1 MQPCPANTYAAG
13 WAKTLTIP
21 RFASCTGALI
31 LVCLIAIVAR
41 AAPASATL
49 RLSEYQKQDWQV
61 EDGLPENY
69 VRMIAQRPDGVLL
82 LATSSGLATF
92 DGQRFQN
99 VPIEVDG
106 LINNEAVNTMLYDRH
121 RDLWIGTDGR
131 GVLHHTPSSTI
142 NISER
147 AGRFNERIRTMYE
160 DAEGVL
166 WIATQN
172 GVERFIDGKIEVLS
186 AAGMISGDITTP
198 FAEDGLGG
206 MFFVTSSGLFH
217 WENGVTRPFL
227 LHTSSAVVPVAVYRD
242 SQQRLWVGTTAGVV
256 QLVPR
261 KTSSHDP
268 SDRFDQVP
276 KVAVYS
282 PVTVLLGDPAGNLWI
297 GTRRDGIW
305 RLGADGTSHWSSRNG
320 LADDT
325 IRSLFVDKEQNLWIG
340 MRTGGLSRWR
350 KGALAPYGEPEG
362 FHANF
367 SANAFAD
374 SHGDLWLGTWGKG
387 LFRRHNGQLLATNPP
402 GMPVATPIRAL
413 AEDRRGH
420 IWIGTWFDGIYRYDG
435 GVFHHYLLGI
445 ESPGNAVSSILPDS
459 HGGLWVGT
467 YTGLFYFPTG
477 EIDLRRQSHLL
488 ESKLITCV
496 IEDRDGSILV
506 GTSTGLFRVRGGVA
520 YPVDGLPH
528 PYVLSLTLDSMGLVW
543 TGTKAGGLA
552 WVHQEQATP
561 LPASSGITPLLV
573 NTAIEDKDRHL
584 WLGTSRGIVRL
595 SLSELHDVADGR
607 QSQLS
612 TVVFGKGDGMR
623 SSECGGASNP
633 TSARMADGTL
643 WFATAKGFVHTTD
656 VAEKAGSLSPT
667 ATITGWTLSNDP
679 SATDTTSGSRA
690 DLEAGQP
697 DIIFF
702 FNAGLLSNPAHI
714 EFRYRLAGYD
724 AEWTSTRSHSA
735 RYRRLSPGNYS
746 FEVQARNSG
755 DEWLSPVAALPVRQ
769 RPHLYQ
775 TWYFYLALA
784 LLTAAIATQLFRRR
798 LQLMKGSIGIVLE
811 ERNRISRECHDTL
824 MAGFAAIS
832 WQLEATAKLFRDS
845 DSASTPAAKS
855 CELARSMVAHCQAEA
870 RRIIWDLRDSE
881 EVTNILSQALSR
893 TLATNHMQ
901 DIITTTLDVEGDEVP
916 LAPGCVHHLVCIGQ
930 EAVTNAIRH
939 AHPSSIAIH
948 LKYESDA
955 LNLSIRD
962 DGRGFYAS
970 DRSTSRRGHFGIP
983 VMEERA
989 RKLGGTL
996 RLQTAVGAGT
1006 EVTVRVSFNAMQQ
1019 PVNQEQH
1026 VIRWIGI

>member
-1 MQPCPANTYAAG
+1 MKPYPANTCAAG
-13 WAKTLTIP
+13 WVRTYITPRFVFGNVALLFVCLVAVIASAATTLTD
-21 RFASCTGALI
+21 
-31 LVCLIAIVAR
+31 
-41 AAPASATL
+41 L

-106 LINNEAVNTMLYDRH
+106 LIDNEAVNTMLYGRDH
-121 RDLWIGTDGR
+121 DLWIGTDGR
-131 GVLHHTPSSTI
+131 GVLHRTSSGTT

-147 AGRFNERIRTMYE
+147 AGKFNERIRTMYE
-160 DAEGVL
+160 DAQGVL

-172 GVERFIDGKIEVLS
+172 GVERFIDGNIEVLS
-186 AAGMISGDITTP
+186 EAGMISGDITTP
-198 FAEDGLGG
+198 FAEDGVGG

-217 WENGVTRPFL
+217 WADGTTRRFPL
-227 LHTSSAVVPVAVYRD
+227 RASSAVVPVAVYRD
-242 SQQRLWVGTTAGVV
+242 SQQRIWVGTTTGVV

-261 KTSSHDP
+261 KNNLHDL

-276 KVAVYS
+276 KATVDS
-282 PVTVLLGDPAGNLWI
+282 PVTVLLDDPAGNLWI

-320 LADDT
+320 LPDDT
-325 IRSLFVDKEQNLWIG
+325 IRSLFIDNEQNLWIG

-350 KGALAPYGEPEG
+350 KGALAPYGDPEG
-362 FHANF
+362 FPANF
-367 SANAFAD
+367 SANSFAD

-387 LFRRHNGQLLATNPP
+387 LFRRHNGHLSAFNPP
-402 GMPVATPIRAL
+402 GMPIATPIRAL
-413 AEDRRGH
+413 AEDGHGH

-435 GVFHHYLLGI
+435 HTFHHYLLGI

-459 HGGLWVGT
+459 RGGLWVGT

-477 EIDLRRQSHLL
+477 EIDPLRKSHLL

-506 GTSTGLFRVRGGVA
+506 GTSTGLFRVRDGVA
-520 YPVDGLPH
+520 LPVDGMPH
-528 PYVLSLTLDSMGLVW
+528 PYVLSMTLDSMGNTW

-552 WVHQEQATP
+552 RVYQEHAAS

-573 NTAIEDKDRHL
+573 NTTIEDRDGHL

-595 SLSELHDVADGR
+595 SLAELHDVADGR

-633 TSARMADGTL
+633 TSTRTADGVL

-656 VAEKAGSLSPT
+656 VAERAGSLSPT

-679 SATDTTSGSRA
+679 SMTDSITGPHV

-697 DIIFF
+697 DVIFF

-714 EFRYRLAGYD
+714 EFRYRLTGYD
-724 AEWTSTRSHSA
+724 AEWTSTRAHSA
-735 RYRRLSPGNYS
+735 RYRRLSPGKYR

-755 DEWLSPVAALPVRQ
+755 EEWLSPVAALPVRQ
-769 RPHLYQ
+769 RPHMYQ
-775 TWYFYLALA
+775 TWYFYLALF
-784 LLTAAIATQLFRRR
+784 LLTATIAVHLFRRR
-798 LQLMKGSIGIVLE
+798 VQMIKGRIGIVLE

-855 CELARSMVAHCQAEA
+855 CELARSMVSHCQAEA
-870 RRIIWDLRDSE
+870 RRIIWDLRDAE
-881 EVTNILSQALSR
+881 EVTNILSHALSR

-901 DIITTTLDVEGDEVP
+901 EVVRMTLDVEGDEVP

-930 EAVTNAIRH
+930 EAVSNAIRH
-939 AHPSSIAIH
+939 AQPSSIAIH

-989 RKLGGTL
+989 RKLGGTF
-996 RLQTAVGAGT
+996 RLQTSVGAGT

-1019 PVNQEQH
+1019 PVNQEHH